1 MKKKMKYR
9 RRQNMGKR
17 LRKMKRRALRG
28 ARKGL
33 RTLAYV
39 GSGIFILFTTFMALI
54 YSLKFEPN
62 VAMAWITAS
71 MIGTLQGWL
80 LLSS

>member
-1 MKKKMKYR
+1 
-9 RRQNMGKR
+9 
-17 LRKMKRRALRG
+17 
-28 ARKGL
+28 
-33 RTLAYV
+33 
-39 GSGIFILFTTFMALI
+39 MALI

-80 LLSS
+80 LLEPLEAVIGTLQGEFTDTMSETYMEKMDGDRIAAAQIKWKTME